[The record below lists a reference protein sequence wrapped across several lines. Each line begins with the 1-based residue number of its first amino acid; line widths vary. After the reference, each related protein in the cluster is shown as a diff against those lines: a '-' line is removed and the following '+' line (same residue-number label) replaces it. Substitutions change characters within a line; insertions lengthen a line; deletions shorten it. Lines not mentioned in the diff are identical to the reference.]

1 MLITAYVISFLGMIL
16 LPIILWIVFTRK
28 FALSWK
34 LALAGGFAH
43 PAGGGVR
50 QFL

>member
-28 FALSWK
+28 FARLDFYR
-34 LALAGGFAH
+34 LAGFAH